1 MIPSHYKIISPEE
14 KSILHAL
21 KNEQLTSLQIL
32 KKVDSISHILKVY
45 SLLEILTSKGLISCC
60 IKKDMKYHHII

>member
-1 MIPSHYKIISPEE
+1 MIPSHYKILSPEE

-32 KKVDSISHILKVY
+32 KRVDSISHILKVY
-45 SLLEILTSKGLISCC
+45 SLLEELNSKGLVSSHVIRN
-60 IKKDMKYHHII
+60 MKYHHTI

>member
-45 SLLEILTSKGLISCC
+45 SLLEGLNSKGLVSGHVIRN
-60 IKKDMKYHHII
+60 MKYHHIL

>member
-1 MIPSHYKIISPEE
+1 MIPSHYKIISAEE

>member
-45 SLLEILTSKGLISCC
+45 SLLEKLTSKGLISSHV
-60 IKKDMKYHHII
+60 IRNMKYHHIL

>member
-32 KKVDSISHILKVY
+32 KKSRFYFSY
-45 SLLEILTSKGLISCC
+45 S
-60 IKKDMKYHHII
+60 

>member
-32 KKVDSISHILKVY
+32 KKVDSISGILNVY
-45 SLLEILTSKGLISCC
+45 NMLDKLKEKEVVGSYVKN
-60 IKKDMKYHHII
+60 DRNYHYAL

>member
-1 MIPSHYKIISPEE
+1 MIPSHYKILCPEE
-14 KSILHAL
+14 KSILFVL
-21 KNEQLTSLQIL
+21 KKEQLTSLQIL
-32 KKVDSISHILKVY
+32 NKVDSISHILKVY